1 MVWYQPLVAQT
12 RIERVYRVYEA
23 LILPL
28 DDRALSKARKF
39 LCITNY
45 ANSASAQ
52 YRNRTDDIKIS
63 LKSLLNVP

>member
-28 DDRALSKARKF
+28 DDRASREVFFSFLHNYYIIIFVLSQI
-39 LCITNY
+39 LGT
-45 ANSASAQ
+45 
-52 YRNRTDDIKIS
+52 
-63 LKSLLNVP
+63 